1 MQRTI
6 AMPLINNLLKGFKK
20 EINKRLHPTLPGPK
34 RQSINNRPSYRNAVN
49 NARSQQSQTS
59 TAPKPTADS
68 TAHTTFK
75 PQTPAPT
82 TDDIKTDQKVVDDQ
96 IAAEELIMPAT
107 QDNDLALNN
116 DEADLESVPP
126 QNPAV
131 TRKNGTIH
139 IKVAYHDENGNP
151 LAPTITL
158 SGEYQAP
165 LNIPWRTFPGYVL
178 AQTINYQQV
187 FFPNSDG
194 ITLIYSRQQ
203 AAPVVVYHRDIN
215 GNLLVPPEYIEGDL
229 NSRYQVEPLEIY
241 KDTLVKEPDDLSG
254 EFSTDS
260 KLLSFTYEPQRIEYN
275 KLEKEMFVRIHRAI
289 RPSLAPRSDQKL
301 NIVLPIG
308 SVWKVFQL
316 AYDPQTDNIWLDLGG
331 SEWVMNDND
340 AIESMNNNPNILPAD
355 VPLGLPQIRYTI
367 TEEADIDQEA
377 LIDMDPQNR
386 IVIWATPYG
395 DIQPTGLPGQTKV
408 TVVKNMTLE
417 NNSHWSQLADGFWV
431 ETSYLRFI

>member
-1 MQRTI
+1 
-6 AMPLINNLLKGFKK
+6 MPLINNLLKGFKK
-20 EINKRLHPTLPGPK
+20 EINKHLRSTLSTPVRK
-34 RQSINNRPSYRNAVN
+34 NIHHHITNNNLQ
-49 NARSQQSQTS
+49 SQQSQASSIINNS
-59 TAPKPTADS
+59 TINNAQT
-68 TAHTTFK
+68 TTFE
-75 PQTPAPT
+75 PHTPAPIT
-82 TDDIKTDQKVVDDQ
+82 NVNNEDDDQKVVADQ

-107 QDNDLALNN
+107 QDNNITFKHKN
-116 DEADLESVPP
+116 SDEDVPP

-139 IKVAYHDENGNP
+139 IKVAYHDENGNA
-151 LAPTITL
+151 LAPTVTL
-158 SGEYQAP
+158 SGEYQTP

-187 FFPNSDG
+187 FFPNNDG

-203 AAPVVVYHRDIN
+203 AAPVVVYHRDLN

-229 NSRYQVEPLEIY
+229 NSSYQVKPLDIY
-241 KDTLVKEPDDLSG
+241 KDSLVKEPDDLSG
-254 EFSTDS
+254 EFTTDS

-275 KLEKEMFVRIHRAI
+275 KLEKEMFVRIHKEI
-289 RPSLAPRSDQKL
+289 KPSLAPRSDQKL

-340 AIESMNNNPNILPAD
+340 AIESMNSNPNILPAD

-367 TEEADIDQEA
+367 TEETDIDQPA
-377 LIDMDPQNR
+377 IIDMNPKDR

-395 DIQPTGLPGQTKV
+395 DIQPTGLPGGTQV

-431 ETSYLRFI
+431 ETSYLKFI